1 MVAQIE
7 IEKEKNKNPIF
18 DSETIL
24 NLAVKKAFDSML
36 KENEINYLLTILK
49 KSVENMEEGSQ
60 LKI

>member
-7 IEKEKNKNPIF
+7 IEKEKNKAPIF

>member
-7 IEKEKNKNPIF
+7 IEKEKNKTTIF

>member
-1 MVAQIE
+1 MVAKIE
-7 IEKEKNKNPIF
+7 IEKEKNKAPIF

>member
-7 IEKEKNKNPIF
+7 IEKEKNKTPIF

-60 LKI
+60 MKI

>member
-7 IEKEKNKNPIF
+7 IEKEKNKTPIF